1 MSTSASSN
9 SGGNGQA
16 GNSATATPPT
26 EMPPVTTPPSATPA
40 TATAPTATPATAT
53 PPATTPA
60 TSEVEAAPQVAPM
73 ENRRVRRI
81 AIVFAIVLVALF
93 LFGIVPRLK
102 VQRQLASEVKTATAA
117 LPIVAVTKAQRP
129 TAASTVLLPGTVEA
143 LHEAAIY
150 ARVSG
155 YVRRWYAD
163 IGTPVRA
170 GQVLADID
178 VPELQQSVL
187 QARAQLAQMQSVLA
201 LARSNLERWR
211 LLAADSAVTAQE
223 LQQMQQAY
231 DAAAASVRA
240 AEANLRGLVSMLQ
253 YTHVT
258 APFSGLVTARNVEY
272 GALITTAGASSDPL
286 TAGGSQSAS
295 ATAVSAASLYR
306 VAQTDTM
313 RVYVT
318 VPQPYV
324 ASIRPG
330 LAADLIVANLGN
342 QSFRGTIVRT
352 AGAVDPNTRTLL
364 AEVDVP
370 NPGRVLLPGMY
381 TQLRITVQRVD
392 APLLIPSTA
401 LVNRASGPQ
410 VIELIPGASGRGIV
424 RLRSVQVAR
433 DYGSTMEI
441 VSGLTDGALVAT
453 IGSQIFADGQ
463 TVRIATSATDS
474 TAAKAAAPTVASK

>member
-1 MSTSASSN
+1 MSTSANPN

-16 GNSATATPPT
+16 GSAATATPQT
-26 EMPPVTTPPSATPA
+26 ETPPVTTPP
-40 TATAPTATPATAT
+40 TATRPTAT

-60 TSEVEAAPQVAPM
+60 TSEVEAAPEVAPM

-93 LFGIVPRLK
+93 LFGILPRLK
-102 VQRQLASEVKTATAA
+102 LQRQLASQVKTATAT
-117 LPIVAVTKAQRP
+117 LPIIAVTKAQRP
-129 TAASTVLLPGTVEA
+129 TAANTVLLPGTMEA

-170 GQVLADID
+170 GQILADID
-178 VPELQQSVL
+178 VPELEQSVL
-187 QARAQLAQMQSVLA
+187 QARAQLAQMQSALV

-211 LLAADSAVTAQE
+211 LLAADSAVTVQE
-223 LQQMQQAY
+223 LQMMQQAY
-231 DAAAASVRA
+231 DAASASVRA
-240 AEANLRGLVSMLQ
+240 AEANLRGLMSMLQ
-253 YTHVT
+253 YTQVR
-258 APFSGLVTARNVEY
+258 APFGGIVTARNVEY
-272 GALITTAGASSDPL
+272 GALITAGGASSDPL

-295 ATAVSAASLYR
+295 ATSVAAASLYR

-313 RVYVT
+313 RVYIS

-392 APLLIPSTA
+392 APLVIPSTA

-410 VIELIPGASGRGIV
+410 VIELTPGANGRATV
-424 RLRSVQVAR
+424 HLRSVQVAR
-433 DYGSTMEI
+433 DYGSTLEI

-453 IGSQIFADGQ
+453 IGSQILADGQ
-463 TVRIATSATDS
+463 TVRIATSTTDS
-474 TAAKAAAPTVASK
+474 TGVKAVASAKGAK